1 MPVHSAFPVVIPHSA
16 FRIPHL
22 YWLAFV
28 ASLAIVSLY
37 LWGLGGYGFLDPDE
51 GMYAE
56 IAREMLA
63 SGDWVIPRFNGV
75 PYVEKPPLLYWLT
88 AGTYAMLGSSEF
100 SARLWKVVPILGTM
114 VVTYGLGRRLFSEG
128 IGMLSSLL
136 LATTLG
142 VFLFSRNSQ
151 MDPLLVFAITLSV
164 FGIVAAALRLP
175 GRAWGSGGYAAW
187 CFWLGIGIG
196 VMSKGLPGLFFP
208 LALLALWTL
217 VRRETGAMRGVWSW
231 GGIAMALVL
240 VVPWHVMAAIR
251 VPGFFDFYVMD
262 NQLIRFLGERAY
274 VEDGK
279 SLGTL
284 AYLGITIY
292 ALFPWAP
299 YLAAALLALCA
310 SISPSRLPP
319 PASLS
324 SVFRP
329 PSSLRAVG
337 PTGPEAALCPPSSLR
352 AVGPTGP
359 EADLRPLSSSFPP
372 DASRLTPPALRFT
385 LHDSRLQFLVGWIAL
400 VVGGFALSSF
410 KLEYY
415 ALPAFPAVA
424 LFVAAFLASVGHAGK
439 PGTPLKSSHP
449 GASPVRDELSFR
461 LLRVWTWVALVG
473 GLLYT
478 TAVAWAWWTGYFT
491 PQNIVRGLSLWAT
504 NYRVVL
510 EQGLPLPPV
519 LPGYFG
525 ALLLGGGLLWVG
537 GFAAALFWLRRGKVV
552 AAIFVVAVV
561 GVGLSAMAASVL
573 RLVESHH
580 SLKPLAERL
589 NSVLQPGD
597 VLVHERGLEKG
608 GGLLFYTGRQFLVL
622 NGTRGDLEFGSR
634 LPGYERTFIDTDAFR
649 NLWDSGS
656 RVFLVTNLPEVRSA
670 ISAVSG
676 PTPILVTSTGTRWL
690 YSNRP
695 L

>member
-1 MPVHSAFPVVIPHSA
+1 MPVHSSSPVVIPHSSL
-16 FRIPHL
+16 RIPHL

-28 ASLAIVSLY
+28 ASLAIVLLY

-63 SGDWVIPRFNGV
+63 SGDWLIPRFNGV

-88 AGTYAMLGSSEF
+88 AGTYAVLGSSEF

-142 VFLFSRNSQ
+142 VFLFSRISQ

-319 PASLS
+319 PA
-324 SVFRP
+324 
-329 PSSLRAVG
+329 
-337 PTGPEAALCPPSSLR
+337 
-352 AVGPTGP
+352 
-359 EADLRPLSSSFPP
+359 
-372 DASRLTPPALRFT
+372 LRFT

-424 LFVAAFLASVGHAGK
+424 LFVAAFLGSVGHAGK

-478 TAVAWAWWTGYFT
+478 TAVAGAWWAGYFT

-537 GFAAALFWLRRGKVV
+537 GFAAALSRLRRGKVV

-561 GVGLSAMAASVL
+561 GVGLSVMAASVL

-649 NLWDSGS
+649 NLWDSES